1 MERIGKIKRP
11 NRDPT
16 LAGELAKA
24 ADNTLGARN
33 RHRSRAVYR
42 SDLKSEKA
50 VAVNQHFRLV
60 LRQAGRRHPAKST
73 HLFLM
78 FATTE
83 DDMDGLSQPDRAGCL
98 RRRDLTHAVAEHHV
112 GA

>member
-16 LAGELAKA
+16 LAGELAEA
-24 ADNTLGARN
+24 ADHILGARN

-42 SDLKSEKA
+42 GDLKSEKA
-50 VAVNQHFRLV
+50 AAANQRLRLV
-60 LRQAGRRHPAKST
+60 LGQAGRRHPAKSV

-78 FATTE
+78 LATTE
-83 DDMDGLSQPDRAGCL
+83 DDMDGLRQTDRAGCL
-98 RRRDLTHAVAEHHV
+98 GRRDLTHA
-112 GA
+112 

>member
-1 MERIGKIKRP
+1 MERVGKIKGS
-11 NRDPT
+11 NRNPT
-16 LAGELAKA
+16 LAGDLAEA
-24 ADNTLGARN
+24 TDHIVGARN

-42 SDLKSEKA
+42 GDLKSEKA
-50 VAVNQHFRLV
+50 AAANQRLRLV
-60 LRQAGRRHPAKST
+60 LGQAGRRHPAKST

-112 GA
+112 GP